1 MKTRSRQVIMKTRSK
16 RTATESGSAG
26 SGSSISASPSQP
38 ANSTAQS
45 GEMCIAMTKTGGVV
59 TTNVK
64 CPVTLERE
72 GVEFPLWDLAYVAA
86 CGLKRCKAAIE
97 APMPDTEENAAA
109 LLMLIESVPK
119 AWGAKLAAM
128 QVAANAY
135 QWVRER
141 FTGGADQ
148 EVTARWLELLHT
160 SMGETETLEDYYNRK
175 VALFHALKR
184 NGHSIMEREAKLAII
199 KGLPEEAKET
209 GMFSSS
215 AGKDLEGLWE
225 IISTTAKGLGFNDQV
240 PRVTSVARAAITPAY
255 STTPGTASPQET
267 QAGGQ
272 GGQASSTKVEGRD
285 RRDNRRCRYCN
296 KLGHFERNC
305 LKKEAD
311 EKMQQNLHDT
321 VETAKG
327 CGNNGYNLFG
337 LHLSTRPVRPG
348 PSSAKALFY
357 PVLSVPVSIANAP
370 CQVRDHSLGA

>member
-1 MKTRSRQVIMKTRSK
+1 
-16 RTATESGSAG
+16 
-26 SGSSISASPSQP
+26 
-38 ANSTAQS
+38 
-45 GEMCIAMTKTGGVV
+45 MCIAMTKTGGVV

-64 CPVTLERE
+64 CPLTLDRE

-209 GMFSSS
+209 GM
-215 AGKDLEGLWE
+215 
-225 IISTTAKGLGFNDQV
+225 IS
-240 PRVTSVARAAITPAY
+240 
-255 STTPGTASPQET
+255 
-267 QAGGQ
+267 
-272 GGQASSTKVEGRD
+272 
-285 RRDNRRCRYCN
+285 
-296 KLGHFERNC
+296 
-305 LKKEAD
+305 
-311 EKMQQNLHDT
+311 
-321 VETAKG
+321 
-327 CGNNGYNLFG
+327 
-337 LHLSTRPVRPG
+337 
-348 PSSAKALFY
+348 
-357 PVLSVPVSIANAP
+357 
-370 CQVRDHSLGA
+370 